1 MPLQDLLNQAVEVRP
16 GDHLV
21 ALYAEE
27 KEIEDY
33 VTSFIHSALLR
44 NERCLYITGDVD
56 SSAVLRRVDSLSA
69 GSGASGELLV
79 LDKSD
84 VYSKGGKFSS
94 YCQIWC
100 MGHQAALLSDW
111 SDTRIPSLKIT
122 PVMTSPRSS

>member
-44 NERCLYITGDVD
+44 NERCLYITGTWI
-56 SSAVLRRVDSLSA
+56 LPPCFGGLI
-69 GSGASGELLV
+69 ASQPV
-79 LDKSD
+79 PVPPVNFSCSIKSD
-84 VYSKGGKFSS
+84 VYSKGGKFSL
-94 YCQIWC
+94 
-100 MGHQAALLSDW
+100 G
-111 SDTRIPSLKIT
+111 
-122 PVMTSPRSS
+122 